1 MPLVTF
7 RHAGLLMSSS
17 QPTMAA
23 AERAQRVAYR
33 SLPTQELSQE
43 GVRRVDHV
51 WDRRVP
57 DEPWARV
64 APILEGA
71 DPPRP
76 AGRLRIDPRAALDA
90 SVYRLRSG
98 VQWKRLPEA
107 FPDDSSVH
115 RTLRR
120 WVRLGVLDRV
130 WGVLVADCTEYRA
143 QSTNTYSS
151 TSLRRLPDRCSF
163 LALPRY
169 RHSGHQGGKDDE
181 HAHGP

>member
-1 MPLVTF
+1 MTNKCPQQDAFAL
-7 RHAGLLMSSS
+7 
-17 QPTMAA
+17 
-23 AERAQRVAYR
+23 
-33 SLPTQELSQE
+33 

-51 WDRRVP
+51 GDRRVP
-57 DEPWARV
+57 DEPWARG

-90 SVYRLRSG
+90 SVCRLRSG

-143 QSTNTYSS
+143 QSTTTYSA
-151 TSLRRLPDRCSF
+151 TSRRRWPDRCPF
-163 LALPRY
+163 LA
-169 RHSGHQGGKDDE
+169 
-181 HAHGP
+181 